1 MDITAKGYV
10 SNGETK
16 VSKAGASYNKFT
28 VGVKQKQKAYGDKPE
43 VITWANL
50 QVTDMSGGPLPPAK
64 AYVTIEGR
72 LTARDFEQ
80 NGVKRTA
87 LEVFTKSVSVAP
99 PFENGASTG
108 SSVAA
113 PKAASKEPW
122 DD

>member
-1 MDITAKGYV
+1 MDINARGYV

-16 VSKAGASYNKFT
+16 VSKAGVAYNKFT

-50 QVTDMSGGPLPPAK
+50 QVTDVSGGALPPAK
-64 AYVTIEGR
+64 SYVTIEGR

-87 LEVFTKSVSVAP
+87 LEVFTKSVEVAP
-99 PFENGASTG
+99 PFGTDASPT
-108 SSVAA
+108 VAA
-113 PKAASKEPW
+113 PKADKDPW
-122 DD
+122 E